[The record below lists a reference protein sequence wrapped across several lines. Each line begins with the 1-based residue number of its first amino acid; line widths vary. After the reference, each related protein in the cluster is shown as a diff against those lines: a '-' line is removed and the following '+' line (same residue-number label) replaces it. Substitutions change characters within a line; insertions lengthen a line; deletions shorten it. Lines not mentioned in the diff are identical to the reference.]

1 MGKQQ
6 RISLEEALQ
15 LLASAVK
22 PLAALDQPLDAALG
36 RILAEPVVA
45 QMDQPPFARSP
56 YDGYALIAVDSQG
69 ATKETPVTLAV
80 VGKSIAGSPAD
91 LSLER
96 GQAVRIMTGG
106 VIPDGA
112 DCVIMQEQTD
122 YGEQTVK
129 IYQELKARANYC
141 ERGEDFRTGDVLVTA
156 GRPLGAAEYAV
167 LTSAGCETAR
177 VFPAPRVAVF
187 STGKELQRV
196 GQTLKPGQIYDSN
209 SAFLRARL
217 NELKVPLLAAARVD
231 DELDE
236 LMQAFGTASE
246 RADLVVSTGGVSVGE
261 KDLVPEA
268 LKRLGAEIV
277 FHGVDIKP
285 GMPAACAIL
294 KGVPILALSGNP
306 FAAAVTFELLVRP
319 ALATLASDQ
328 RLKARTE
335 QARLVAGFEKAR
347 PNRRFQRGIL
357 NGGAVAIPAAQGN
370 GQMLT
375 MVGCNCLVEL
385 PAGDA
390 LPAGSSVTVYLL

>member
-1 MGKQQ
+1 MSKQP

-15 LLASAVK
+15 RLMSAVK
-22 PLAALDQPLDAALG
+22 ALAAVEVPLAAALG
-36 RILAEPVVA
+36 RVLAEPVIA

-56 YDGYALIAVDSQG
+56 YDGYALIAADSQG
-69 ATKETPVTLAV
+69 ATKETPVTLVV

-91 LSLER
+91 VRLER

-106 VIPDGA
+106 LIPAGA

-129 IYQELKARANYC
+129 VHQELEARANYC
-141 ERGEDFRTGDVLVTA
+141 ERGEDFKTGAVLVAA
-156 GRPLGAAEYAV
+156 GRSLGAAEYAV
-167 LTSAGCETAR
+167 LTSAGCETLT

-196 GQTLKPGQIYDSN
+196 GQPLEPGQIYDSN
-209 SAFLRARL
+209 SAFMSARL
-217 NELKVPLLAAARVD
+217 QELRLPVVTAARVD

-236 LMQAFGTASE
+236 LMQAFSAATE
-246 RADLVVSTGGVSVGE
+246 QADLVISTGGVSVGE

-268 LKRLGAEIV
+268 LKRLGAELI

-285 GMPAACAIL
+285 GMPAAAALL

-306 FAAAVTFELLVRP
+306 FAAAVTFELLARP
-319 ALATLASDQ
+319 TMATLASDK
-328 RLKARTE
+328 RLKPLSE
-335 QARLVAGFEKAR
+335 QARLAADFEKAR

-357 NGGAVAIPAAQGN
+357 SGGKVTIPAAQGN

>member
-1 MGKQQ
+1 MGRQQ

-15 LLASAVK
+15 RLASAVK
-22 PLAALDQPLDAALG
+22 PLAALCLPLDAALG

-56 YDGYALIAVDSQG
+56 YDGYALIAADSQG
-69 ATKETPVTLAV
+69 ASRQTPVRLKV

-91 LSLER
+91 VSLER

-106 VIPDGA
+106 LIPAGA

-122 YGEQTVK
+122 CGEQTVEL
-129 IYQELKARANYC
+129 YQELKARANYC
-141 ERGEDFRTGDVLVTA
+141 ERGEDFKTGDVLVTA
-156 GRPLGAAEYAV
+156 GLALGAAEYAV
-167 LTSAGCETAR
+167 LTSAGCETVK

-187 STGKELQRV
+187 STGKELERV
-196 GQTLKPGQIYDSN
+196 GQPLKPGQIYDSN
-209 SAFLRARL
+209 SAFMRARL
-217 NELKVPLLAAARVD
+217 QELRLPLVTAARLD

-236 LMQAFGTASE
+236 LTRAFAE
-246 RADLVVSTGGVSVGE
+246 ACQQADLVISTGGVSVGE

-285 GMPAACAIL
+285 GMPAACAVL
-294 KGVPILALSGNP
+294 NGVPVLALSGNP
-306 FAAAVTFELLVRP
+306 FAAAVTFELLARP
-319 ALATLASDQ
+319 ALARLASDK
-328 RLKARTE
+328 RLTPRTE
-335 QARLVAGFEKAR
+335 QARLAAGFEKAR

-357 NGGAVAIPAAQGN
+357 NDGAVAIPAAQGN

-390 LPAGSSVTVYLL
+390 LPAGSSVTVHLL

>member
-15 LLASAVK
+15 RLASAVK

-36 RILAEPVVA
+36 RILAAPVIA
-45 QMDQPPFARSP
+45 AIDQPPFARSP
-56 YDGYALIAVDSQG
+56 YDGYALIAADSQG
-69 ATKETPVTLAV
+69 ASQATPVRLKV

-91 LSLER
+91 LRIER
-96 GQAVRIMTGG
+96 DQAVRIMTGG

-122 YGEQTVK
+122 YGEQTVM

-141 ERGEDFRTGDVLVTA
+141 ERGEDFKTGDVLVAA

-167 LTSAGCETAR
+167 LSSAGCETVK
-177 VFPAPRVAVF
+177 VFPAPQVAVF

-196 GQTLKPGQIYDSN
+196 GQLLKPGQIYDSN
-209 SAFLRARL
+209 SAFMRARL
-217 NELKVPLLAAARVD
+217 QELRVPVVTAARVD

-236 LMQAFGTASE
+236 LMQAFSTAS
-246 RADLVVSTGGVSVGE
+246 RQADLVVSTGGVSVGE

-268 LKRLGAEIV
+268 LKRLGAELI

-285 GMPAACAIL
+285 GMPAAAAIL
-294 KGVPILALSGNP
+294 NGVPILALSGNP

-319 ALATLASDQ
+319 VLARLASDNRHKSQ
-328 RLKARTE
+328 QVE
-335 QARLVAGFEKAR
+335 ARLATDFEKFR

-357 NGGAVAIPAAQGN
+357 DAGKVTIPAAQGN